1 MKKQLAVMMCA
12 ISFDNQRKILE
23 GIIAGAKERDCN
35 VFAFTNHVSY
45 GEKELNKQGAFKIM
59 ELPDFNLFDGVIL
72 AGNTIQYQ
80 PAAGSLIR
88 QIQRCG
94 VPVVGIDDEIEGM
107 GHVGISNYNAQKQ
120 IVEHIIYAHH
130 KERIAYVTGQISNTA
145 GRERLNAYQD
155 AMMEAGLTVDKKLIY
170 KGDYDVESGR
180 KAVKCFHI
188 QNIQMPEAIICAN
201 DNMAIG
207 VMNQLELYGYHVP
220 EDDIVTGFDNDQMTQ
235 YYNPTITTVDTC
247 QFARGYKAVEILFSD
262 QKNQKITVETEMH
275 IGGSCGCKETGMS
288 IREVQKN
295 YVDDIQTMRQTADGI
310 KNMITEFSGLEQET
324 ELMEAL
330 KKYVV
335 QSDMKGFYLCRCN
348 NEIGYGLEQDVPD
361 SQLDMK
367 EVNTEYT
374 EKMRVALA
382 CEKGFFPRY
391 EDIDRGD
398 IIPRKAK
405 EGKDNNFFVVVPIFY
420 QNYCYGYCVSVDSY
434 FPLKCEL
441 FFSWT
446 LNIGI
451 GLENIRKIQMLNR
464 MLNRLNNMWMYDTLT
479 QIYNRAGFFY
489 YAGTLLQK
497 LKQQGEAVELLF
509 ADINGL
515 KKVNDTL
522 GHLVGDK
529 FIREIA
535 NCFKENLKEE
545 QILMR
550 YGGDEF
556 VLFGRIADGDGM
568 EEQIRSI
575 RESIKRRNT
584 LQNYE
589 FPLSASIGCAVYQ
602 ASEIQDLNVIIEQAD
617 HKMYEEK
624 RKKNER

>member
-35 VFAFTNHVSY
+35 VFVFTNHVSY

-59 ELPDFNLFDGVIL
+59 ELPDFKSFDGVIL
-72 AGNTIQYQ
+72 AENTIQYQ
-80 PAAGSLIR
+80 PAADKLLKE
-88 QIQRCG
+88 IQRSG
-94 VPVVGIDDEIEGM
+94 TPVVGIDDEIEGM

-120 IVEHIIYAHH
+120 IVEHIIHAHH

-145 GRERLNAYQD
+145 GRERLNAYQN
-155 AMMEAGLTVDKKLIY
+155 AMMEARLTVDKKLIY
-170 KGDYDVESGR
+170 KGNYDVESGR
-180 KAVKCFHI
+180 NAVKSF
-188 QNIQMPEAIICAN
+188 QRQKIQMPEAIICAN

-207 VMNQLELYGYHVP
+207 VMNQLELCGYHVP
-220 EDDIVTGFDNDQMTQ
+220 EDVIVTGFDNDQMTQ

-262 QKNQKITVETEMH
+262 QTDQKITVGTEMH

-324 ELMEAL
+324 ELVEAL

-335 QSDMKGFYLCRCN
+335 QSDMKGFYLCRCKS
-348 NEIGYGLEQDVPD
+348 EIGYGLTQDTLD
-361 SQLDMK
+361 NRLDMK

-374 EKMRVALA
+374 EKMEVALA
-382 CEKGFFPRY
+382 YEKGYFPMY

-398 IIPRKAK
+398 IIPKKAK
-405 EGKDNNFFVVVPIFY
+405 ECKDNNFFVVVPIFY

-479 QIYNRAGFFY
+479 QVYNRAGFFY
-489 YAGTLLQK
+489 YAGKLLQK
-497 LKQQGEAVELLF
+497 MKKQGEIAELLF

-515 KKVNDTL
+515 KKVNDTQ
-522 GHLVGDK
+522 GHLMGDQ

-535 NCFKENLKEE
+535 NCFKENLREE
-545 QILMR
+545 QLLMR

-556 VLFGRIADGDGM
+556 VVFGKVTDEA
-568 EEQIRSI
+568 EQKDQIKDI
-575 RESIKRRNT
+575 RESIERRNKT
-584 LQNYE
+584 QKLE
-589 FPLSASIGCAVYQ
+589 FPLSASIGAAVYQ
-602 ASEIQDLNVIIEQAD
+602 ASEISDLNVIIEQAD
-617 HKMYEEK
+617 HRMYEEK
-624 RKKNER
+624 KKNRR

>member
-35 VFAFTNHVSY
+35 VFVFTNHVSY
-45 GEKELNKQGAFKIM
+45 NEKELNKQGAFKIM
-59 ELPDFNLFDGVIL
+59 ELPDFKLFDGVIL
-72 AGNTIQYQ
+72 AKNTIQYQ
-80 PAAGSLIR
+80 PAADRLLFE
-88 QIQRCG
+88 IQRSG
-94 VPVVGIDDEIEGM
+94 IPVVSIDDELDGM

-120 IVEHIIYAHH
+120 VVEHIIHEHH
-130 KERIAYVTGQISNTA
+130 KARIAYVTGQISNKD

-155 AMMEAGLTVDKKLIY
+155 AMMEAGLAVDKKLIY
-170 KGDYDVESGR
+170 KGTYDVESGWN
-180 KAVKCFHI
+180 AVKFF
-188 QNIQMPEAIICAN
+188 QKQKIQMPEAIICAN

-207 VMNQLELYGYHVP
+207 AMNQLELYGYHVP
-220 EDDIVTGFDNDQMTQ
+220 EDVIVTGFDNDQMAQ
-235 YYNPTITTVDTC
+235 YYNPAITTVDTG
-247 QFARGYKAVEILFSD
+247 QFTRGYKAVEILFSN
-262 QKNQKITVETEMH
+262 QTNQKITVRTEMH
-275 IGGSCGCKETGMS
+275 IGGSCGCKEKGMS

-324 ELMEAL
+324 ELVEAL

-335 QSDMKGFYLCRCN
+335 QSDMKGFYLCRCKS
-348 NEIGYGLEQDVPD
+348 EAGYGLTKDALD
-361 SQLDMK
+361 SRLGMK
-367 EVNTEYT
+367 KVNTEYT
-374 EKMRVALA
+374 EKMKVVLA
-382 CEKGFFPRY
+382 YEKGFFPVY
-391 EDIDRGD
+391 EDIDKGD
-398 IIPRKAK
+398 IIPGKAK
-405 EGKDNNFFVVVPIFY
+405 ESTDNNFFVVVPIFY

-451 GLENIRKIQMLNR
+451 GLENIRKIQILNR

-479 QIYNRAGFFY
+479 QVYNRAGFFY
-489 YAGTLLQK
+489 YAGNLLQK
-497 LKQQGEAVELLF
+497 LKKQGEMAELIF

-515 KKVNDTL
+515 KKVNDTQ
-522 GHLVGDK
+522 GHLVGDQ

-535 NCFKENLKEE
+535 NCFKENLREE
-545 QILMR
+545 QLLMR

-556 VLFGRIADGDGM
+556 VVFGKVTDE
-568 EEQIRSI
+568 EEQNDQIKNI
-575 RESIKRRNT
+575 RESIER
-584 LQNYE
+584 QNGTQKFE
-589 FPLSASIGCAVYQ
+589 FPLSASMGAAVYQ
-602 ASEIQDLNVIIEQAD
+602 ASEISNLNVIIEQAD

-624 RKKNER
+624 KKNKR